1 MNKITKYNCLNFGS
15 SNVMNDIIGN
25 TNTEFV
31 LLTTND
37 VEWVDNGL
45 ERMVQTMEA
54 LPQTAMLYSD
64 CWKDGVLT
72 PTADYQKGSVRDD
85 FNFGSAMLLRSSALK
100 EISLPELK
108 YAALYF
114 LRLHL
119 SINYDITRL
128 NEPLY
133 MVSENDTRLSGA
145 KNFDYVN
152 PRNREV
158 QIEME
163 HAFTLYAKRINAFL
177 QPSFRSIDLKEG
189 SFECEASVVIPVRN
203 RERTI
208 EDAVRSV
215 FRQQTQF
222 AFNILVVDNHST
234 DNTSAILENLAK
246 EDSRL
251 IHIIPESHTLGIGG
265 CWNRAIDD
273 TRCGRFAVQLDS
285 DDLYEDEHVLQT
297 IVDAFYEQNCGM
309 LVGSYTITDGNMNPI
324 PPGLIDHR
332 EWTDENGRNNALRI
346 NGLGAPRA
354 FFTPLLR
361 SIHFPNT
368 SYGEDYAM
376 GLRISRE
383 YRIGRIYKSLYLCRR
398 WEGNSD
404 AALSVERVNANNAY
418 KDKLRTIE
426 LAARKHKNINNL

>member
-72 PTADYQKGSVRDD
+72 PTADYQNGSVRDD

-215 FRQQTQF
+215 FRQQTKF

>member
-1 MNKITKYNCLNFGS
+1 MQKLTKYSCLNFGS
-15 SNVMNDIIGN
+15 SDVLGDII
-25 TNTEFV
+25 TKTDTEYI
-31 LLTTND
+31 LLTTCE
-37 VEWVDNGL
+37 VEWTGNGL
-45 ERMVQTMEA
+45 QRLVQTIDS
-54 LPQTAMLYSD
+54 LPHTAILYSD
-64 CWKDGVLT
+64 CFIEGLIT
-72 PTADYQKGSVRDD
+72 PVADYQKGSVRDD
-85 FNFGSAMLLRSSALK
+85 FNFGAALLLRTSAVRD
-100 EISLPELK
+100 IQLPQLRF
-108 YAALYF
+108 AALYY
-114 LRLHL
+114 LRLLL
-119 SINYDITRL
+119 SVDYDITRL

-133 MVSENDTRLSGA
+133 SVSNSDTRLSGA

-163 HAFTLYAKRINAFL
+163 QAFTLYLKRINAFL
-177 QPSFRSIDLKEG
+177 EPSFRTINLREG
-189 SFECEASVVIPVRN
+189 TFQCEASVVIPVRN

-208 EDAVRSV
+208 GDAVRSV
-215 FRQQTQF
+215 LRQRTSF
-222 AFNILVVDNHST
+222 PFNILVVDNYST
-234 DNTSAILENLAK
+234 DGTSAILEQLAD
-246 EDSRL
+246 EDTRL
-251 IHIIPESHTLGIGG
+251 IHIIPEEKALGIGG

-273 TRCGRFAVQLDS
+273 PRCGRFAVQLDS
-285 DDLYEDEHVLQT
+285 DDLYEDENVLQT

-309 LVGSYTITDGNMNPI
+309 LVGSYTITDANLNTI

-332 EWTDENGRNNALRI
+332 EWTDDNGRNNALRI

-354 FFTPLLR
+354 FFTPLIR

-376 GLRISRE
+376 GLRISRD
-383 YRIGRIYKSLYLCRR
+383 YRIGRIFRSLYLCRR

-426 LAARKHKNINNL
+426 IQARIHKNIAK